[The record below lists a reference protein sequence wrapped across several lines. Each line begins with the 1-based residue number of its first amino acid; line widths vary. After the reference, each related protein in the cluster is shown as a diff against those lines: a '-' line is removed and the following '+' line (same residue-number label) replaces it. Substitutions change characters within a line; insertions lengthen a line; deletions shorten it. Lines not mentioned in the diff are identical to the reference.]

1 MADLKHSR
9 KFSGEIKRQIVEL
22 NDNNKSLPRDRRRQ
36 RHRQLDLR
44 LKQPHT

>member
-9 KFSGEIKRQIVEL
+9 KFSGEFKRQIAEF
-22 NDNNKSLPRDRRRQ
+22 NDNNKSLPRDRRQQ
-36 RHRQLDLR
+36 RHRQLDPC